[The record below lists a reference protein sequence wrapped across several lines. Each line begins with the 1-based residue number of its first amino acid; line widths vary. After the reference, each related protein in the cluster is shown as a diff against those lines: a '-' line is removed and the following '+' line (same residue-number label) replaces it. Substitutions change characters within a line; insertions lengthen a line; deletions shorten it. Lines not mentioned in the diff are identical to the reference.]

1 MRWCDDAD
9 PLTEL
14 DVRGTAA
21 RWSLLLLYHVEPKP
35 PPACSV
41 AGPRTATAGGSMR
54 KPGTLS
60 SSEL

>member
-1 MRWCDDAD
+1 VRCDAD
-9 PLTEL
+9 ALTEL
-14 DVRGTAA
+14 DARETA
-21 RWSLLLLYHVEPKP
+21 RWSLLLYHVDPKP
-35 PPACSV
+35 PPLCSV